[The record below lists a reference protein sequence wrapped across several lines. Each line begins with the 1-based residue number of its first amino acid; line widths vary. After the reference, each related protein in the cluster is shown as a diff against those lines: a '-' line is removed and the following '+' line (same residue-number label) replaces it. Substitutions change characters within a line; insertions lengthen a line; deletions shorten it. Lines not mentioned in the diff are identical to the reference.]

1 MKQAH
6 SSDEKTEGRIVAGQL
21 ALEIM
26 HEIRNPLEA
35 LSHLIYL
42 MREDAH
48 NCENVLKYAAMAE
61 EQVATLN
68 RIVSQTLGFA
78 RTPPPLPSPAI

>member
-1 MKQAH
+1 MVITWSAKVLRAKLQQGVLSRSEGTRMKQAH

-21 ALEIM
+21 ALEVM

-42 MREDAH
+42 MREDAQ
-48 NCENVLKYAAMAE
+48 NCENVLKYAA
-61 EQVATLN
+61 
-68 RIVSQTLGFA
+68 
-78 RTPPPLPSPAI
+78 